1 MKFFSRRKLLNN
13 VARTA
18 AALAISPVYPAE
30 LSDTHLSPPQ
40 RRKLKVIVAGGHPGD
55 PEYGCGGTV
64 ARYTDL
70 GHEVVL
76 LYLNRGGAGSPKL
89 PAGELA
95 GLRTAEAA
103 TACQILK
110 ARSVFAGQ
118 LDGKS
123 IVDADHYQEFRKII
137 QAERPDVLFTQW
149 PIDNHPDHR
158 ATSMLAHDAWL
169 HMGKSFGFYYYEVSD
184 GEDTQMFSP
193 THYVDIT
200 GVEPR
205 KRAAC
210 YAHASQ
216 TPDRYYA
223 LETEI
228 ARFRGIES
236 GHAQAE
242 AFTRHV
248 QSPVDLLPPNR

>member
-1 MKFFSRRKLLNN
+1 MNLSSRRELLNN
-13 VARTA
+13 MSCAAA
-18 AALAISPVYPAE
+18 AALVTPSVYAIDRSEAP
-30 LSDTHLSPPQ
+30 LS
-40 RRKLKVIVAGGHPGD
+40 RKLKVIVVGGHPGD

-64 ARYTDL
+64 ARYIEL

-95 GLRTAEAA
+95 ALRTAEAKR
-103 TACQILK
+103 ACEILK
-110 ARSVFAGQ
+110 ARPAYAGQ
-118 LDGKS
+118 VDGKPV
-123 IVDADHYQEFRKII
+123 VDAAHSEEFTKILEG
-137 QAERPDVLFTQW
+137 ERPDVVFTQW

-158 ATSMLAHDAWL
+158 ATSMLTYDAWQ
-169 HMGKSFGFYYYEVSD
+169 HTGKAFAFYYYEVSD

-193 THYVDIT
+193 TEYVDIST
-200 GVEPR
+200 VEKL

-216 TPDRYYA
+216 TPDRFYA
-223 LETEI
+223 LQTEV

-242 AFTRHV
+242 AFVRHV
-248 QSPVDLLPPNR
+248 QSSLDLLPGNR

>member
-1 MKFFSRRKLLNN
+1 MNCFSRRKLLSNT
-13 VARTA
+13 VRLA
-18 AALAISPVYPAE
+18 AAVFVPAVVNAE
-30 LSDTHLSPPQ
+30 KREPAGPTPQ
-40 RRKLKVIVAGGHPGD
+40 GRKLKVVVAGGHPGD

-76 LYLNRGGAGSPKL
+76 LYLNRGEGGSPKL
-89 PAGELA
+89 PPGELGA
-95 GLRTAEAA
+95 LRTTEAKK
-103 TACQILK
+103 ACEILK
-110 ARSVFAGQ
+110 ARPAFAGQ
-118 LDGKS
+118 FDGKP
-123 IVDADHYQEFRKII
+123 IVDAAHYEEFRKILEG
-137 QAERPDVLFTQW
+137 ERPDVLFTQW

-158 ATSMLAHDAWL
+158 ATSMLAYEAWL
-169 HMGKSFGFYYYEVSD
+169 RMGKSFGFYYYEVSD

-193 THYVDIT
+193 TAYVDIIA
-200 GVEPR
+200 VEPR

-223 LETEI
+223 LETEV

-242 AFTRHV
+242 AFIRHA
-248 QSPVDLLPPNR
+248 QSPADLLPA